1 MAQESVKPYKTG
13 QDALTLDEAAT
24 LLQKAPTYSD
34 RALLRFT
41 IATGLRREDVVN
53 VALKDV
59 DLEAR
64 EVRFFEHKKDR
75 PWMASFDPDTA
86 DELRRY
92 LETLPR
98 GTPWLFPS
106 PRDPKTHID
115 DKTAYN
121 RLQACL
127 DHAGL
132 RRRPFHA
139 LRATFIK
146 LAQKRGWTIDQV
158 MDQTGDTYRVIK
170 EHYDAPSRDEMRQV
184 AKEKPLL

>member
-1 MAQESVKPYKTG
+1 MREPVKPYKTG
-13 QDALTLDEAAT
+13 QDALTRDEAA
-24 LLQKAPTYSD
+24 LLIQKAPTYGD
-34 RALLRFT
+34 RALLRFA
-41 IATGLRREDVVN
+41 IATGMRREDVVN
-53 VALKDV
+53 VALKDL
-59 DLEAR
+59 DLEACV
-64 EVRFFEHKKDR
+64 VRFYDHKKDK
-75 PWMASFDPDTA
+75 PWEASFDRDTA

-92 LETLPR
+92 LETLPK

-106 PRDPKTHID
+106 PRDGKQHMN

-158 MDQTGDTYRVIK
+158 MDQTGDTFRVIK
-170 EHYDAPSRDEMRQV
+170 EHYDTPSRDEMRQV